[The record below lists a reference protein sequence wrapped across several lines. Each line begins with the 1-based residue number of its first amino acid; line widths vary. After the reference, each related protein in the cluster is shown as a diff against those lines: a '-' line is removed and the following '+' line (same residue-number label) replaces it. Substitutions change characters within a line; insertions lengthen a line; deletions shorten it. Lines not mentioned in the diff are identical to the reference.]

1 MNRTLRRV
9 GYGLLI
15 VAILI
20 AVAYQSRHKLHLG
33 DFTWRKFVLS
43 VSQANVWLLLLAVV
57 AIYGCYAIRA
67 LRWQRFCRYLGPTR
81 FIYVF
86 AGTVMGFA
94 AVFILGRAGEPV
106 RPLILAR
113 KDRLSASGMFG
124 IYFLERFFDFAAAA
138 SLACLSLLVFSSELS
153 NSGADTS
160 WIDSARPG
168 AWILLAAL
176 LTLIAL
182 LVYYRMHGAGAVDRS
197 LAKWHTAGGLKG
209 RLASAIAGISEGLQA
224 IRSGADL
231 AVAVGYTAAH
241 WMLVVFV
248 YLWVARAFDA
258 DFVSSTMNIPGS
270 MLLLSIT
277 LVGSTLQIPGIG
289 GGFQFA
295 TMVALTK
302 IFGVEQ
308 EPAVAITLVLW
319 LITFA
324 VSTVVGLPL
333 LIHEGMSF
341 GELRKLAHEEDD
353 AEEAGTHAAVPDAVK
368 LPKPPRKASRE
379 GESLR

>member
-1 MNRTLRRV
+1 MNRSLRRV

-15 VAILI
+15 VVVLV
-20 AVAYQSRHKLHLG
+20 AVAYQSRHKLHLA
-33 DFTWRKFVLS
+33 DFTWKKFIMS
-43 VSQANVWLLLLAVV
+43 VSAANVWLLLAAVV
-57 AIYGCYAIRA
+57 AIYGCYVLRA

-81 FIYVF
+81 YLNVL
-86 AGTVMGFA
+86 AGTLMGFA
-94 AVFILGRAGEPV
+94 AVFVLGRAGEPV

-113 KDRLSASGMFG
+113 KDNLPSAGMFG

-138 SLACLSLLVFSSELS
+138 TLACLSLLVFSKQLS
-153 NSGADTS
+153 DAGADTS
-160 WIDSARPG
+160 WIESARPG

-176 LTLIAL
+176 VILIGL
-182 LVYYRMHGAGAVDRS
+182 LVYYRSHGAGAVDRS
-197 LAKWHTAGGLKG
+197 LKKWHDAGGLKG
-209 RLASAIAGISEGLQA
+209 RFASAISGISDGLQA
-224 IRSGADL
+224 IRTGSDL
-231 AVAVGYTAAH
+231 LMAIGYTAAH
-241 WMLVVFV
+241 WMLVVLL
-248 YLWVARAFDA
+248 YLAVARAFDA
-258 DFVSSTMNIPGS
+258 DFTTANINLAGS

-277 LVGSTLQIPGIG
+277 LVGSALQIPGIG

-302 IFGVEQ
+302 IFGVDQ

-324 VSTVVGLPL
+324 ACTVVGLPL

-353 AEEAGTHAAVPDAVK
+353 AEEVGTHVKVPDAVAVPK
-368 LPKPPRKASRE
+368 LPRKGTRK
-379 GESLR
+379 GESFP